1 MEWLEAY
8 INRFKGTV
16 LTISHDRYFLD
27 QVADRIVEIHE
38 GHGEFYSGNY
48 SFYIEEKQ
56 ARFDLQMKQYE
67 QEQAKLKQ
75 LGFTLER
82 EIEKLEKLLAGLEEQ
97 VAAASADY
105 QELSRLLEEK
115 EREDAVLS
123 DLMEQWESAAGLL
136 G

>member
-1 MEWLEAY
+1 M
-8 INRFKGTV
+8 
-16 LTISHDRYFLD
+16 
-27 QVADRIVEIHE
+27 
-38 GHGEFYSGNY
+38 
-48 SFYIEEKQ
+48 
-56 ARFDLQMKQYE
+56 
-67 QEQAKLKQ
+67 
-75 LGFTLER
+75 
-82 EIEKLEKLLAGLEEQ
+82 AGLEEQ

>member
-1 MEWLEAY
+1 MRHVIIASHH
-8 INRFKGTV
+8 RFAEG
-16 LTISHDRYFLD
+16 L
-27 QVADRIVEIHE
+27 AD
-38 GHGEFYSGNY
+38 
-48 SFYIEEKQ
+48 
-56 ARFDLQMKQYE
+56 
-67 QEQAKLKQ
+67 
-75 LGFTLER
+75 TLEFIGGVENMR
-82 EIEKLEKLLAGLEEQ
+82 AVCAYVDETPLEEQ